1 MEEVRQRVPEKK
13 EPATILVKTCT
24 DPVAV
29 KTYEDLKT
37 LIGEHYP
44 GVTFNFKQET
54 YPLPVWRDVLGRVLN
69 AVFAVFCLI
78 LIAIVIIPKTPY
90 AYLISPEFM
99 TMFRSK
105 KWLLCGIVIAVNYL
119 AEYLQKSGAFEIYYN
134 DELVSSKLTDGD
146 YPDEQTIFAFID
158 KKLQ

>member
-1 MEEVRQRVPEKK
+1 MDRCHHHAVRQRVPEKK

-54 YPLPVWRDVLGRVLN
+54 YPLPVWRDVR
-69 AVFAVFCLI
+69 
-78 LIAIVIIPKTPY
+78 IIDRYSFQGAWTR
-90 AYLISPEFM
+90 PECR
-99 TMFRSK
+99 FRRFLPHSD
-105 KWLLCGIVIAVNYL
+105 C
-119 AEYLQKSGAFEIYYN
+119 
-134 DELVSSKLTDGD
+134 DCDCDSSLRLPT
-146 YPDEQTIFAFID
+146 
-158 KKLQ
+158 